1 MTTTI
6 TENKETK
13 VTGKKEA
20 VSAKLQAKLDRMN
33 YARGRQRQKNDYAGN
48 AKFQKW
54 LKTAK
59 SYKLT
64 IKDGKEI
71 LWATLEIVESFDLK
85 ISVSNYD
92 QYLAFLFSGIQKPLL
107 RSWVR
112 EWSLTK
118 AVKVTYLEYLHQLLT
133 DNKIDYLTP
142 EEHKESQQ

>member
-6 TENKETK
+6 TKNKETK

-20 VSAKLQAKLDRMN
+20 VSAKLQAKLDRMSF
-33 YARGRQRQKNDYAGN
+33 ARSRQRQKNDYASN

-118 AVKVTYLEYLHQLLT
+118 AVKTTYLEYLHQLLT
-133 DNKIDYLTP
+133 DNKIDYMTP
-142 EEHKESQQ
+142 EEYKESQQ